1 MTATS
6 QISTSEGETVAL
18 GRALGKQLRAGDVV
32 LLDGQLGAGKT
43 AFVRGIAEGLGCDGD
58 DVSSPTF
65 TIVQEYRGRTKLQ
78 HVDLYRLSPKEVD
91 DLGLDEMLGG
101 AAMAVE
107 WPDRWLAKPD
117 AATLVQIE
125 SLGGSRRRI
134 SIHRLLVAAASDT
147 FTSLEITRPSTEP
160 PTTPKS

>member
-6 QISTSEGETVAL
+6 HISTSEGETVAL
-18 GRALGKQLRAGDVV
+18 GRTLGKQLHAGDVV

-78 HVDLYRLSPKEVD
+78 HVDLYRLSPKEVE
-91 DLGLDEMLGG
+91 DLGLDDLLDG
-101 AAMAVE
+101 AVMAVE
-107 WPDRWLAKPD
+107 WPDRWPTKPE
-117 AATLVQIE
+117 AARLVQIE

-134 SIHRLLVAAASDT
+134 TIHR
-147 FTSLEITRPSTEP
+147 
-160 PTTPKS
+160 